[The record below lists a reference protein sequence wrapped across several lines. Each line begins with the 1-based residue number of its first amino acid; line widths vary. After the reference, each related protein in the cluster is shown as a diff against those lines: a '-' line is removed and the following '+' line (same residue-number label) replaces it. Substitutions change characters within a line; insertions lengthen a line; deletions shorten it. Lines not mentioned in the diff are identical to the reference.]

1 MSGVLQSLRQLK
13 ERKKENEMARIPN
26 FIHNTDIG
34 QNFLIDHSIVDFMIG
49 RAKLTPDDKV
59 LEIGPGEGILT
70 EGLLSTECS
79 GVCTVELDTRLKH
92 TIDMLAIKD
101 SRLHPLWGDAVQ
113 FDYENKLPWMPN
125 RVIANLPYHITTPL
139 LWVFLEKLVPRG
151 LNYMLLMVQLESAQ
165 RITSPHGHRER
176 SPIGITVEAM
186 GTSAILRSVPPS
198 AFRPQPR
205 VNSCIIEIKIE
216 NNRTLACDRTWRGLL
231 ARSFTQRRK
240 TLINN
245 WISGY
250 ADIDRD
256 KALEILERNELKPTA
271 RAEELSL
278 DIWLSLS
285 REPEF
290 YLKPKDQKEIQ
301 I

>member
-1 MSGVLQSLRQLK
+1 MV
-13 ERKKENEMARIPN
+13 RIPN

-34 QNFLIDHSIVDFMIG
+34 QNFLIDRSIVDFMIG
-49 RAKLTPDDKV
+49 RAKLTPEDKV

-139 LWVFLEKLVPRG
+139 LWVFLEKLVPHG
-151 LNYMLLMVQLESAQ
+151 LDYMLLMVQLESAQ

-176 SPIGITVEAM
+176 SPLGITVEAM
-186 GTSAILRSVPPS
+186 GTSAILRNVPPS

-216 NNRTLACDRTWRGLL
+216 NNSTLACDRTWRGLL

-250 ADIDRD
+250 TEINRE
-256 KALEILERNELKPTA
+256 KAIEILERNGLKTTA
-271 RAEELSL
+271 RAEELPL
-278 DIWLSLS
+278 DVWQNLS
-285 REPEF
+285 RQPEF
-290 YLKPKDQKEIQ
+290 YLRPKAQREERI
-301 I
+301 

>member
-1 MSGVLQSLRQLK
+1 MV
-13 ERKKENEMARIPN
+13 RIPN

-34 QNFLIDHSIVDFMIG
+34 QNFLIDRSIVDFMIG

-139 LWVFLEKLVPRG
+139 LWVFLEKLVPHG
-151 LNYMLLMVQLESAQ
+151 LDYMLLMVQLESAQ

-176 SPIGITVEAM
+176 SPLGITVEAM
-186 GTSAILRSVPPS
+186 GTSAILRNVPPS

-250 ADIDRD
+250 TEINRE
-256 KALEILERNELKPTA
+256 KAIEILERNGLKTTA
-271 RAEELSL
+271 RAEELPL
-278 DIWLSLS
+278 DVWQNLS

-290 YLKPKDQKEIQ
+290 YLRPKAQREERI
-301 I
+301 

>member
-1 MSGVLQSLRQLK
+1 MV
-13 ERKKENEMARIPN
+13 RIPN

-34 QNFLIDHSIVDFMIG
+34 QNFLIDRSIVDFMIG
-49 RAKLTPDDKV
+49 RAKLTPEDKV

-139 LWVFLEKLVPRG
+139 LWVFLEKLVPHG
-151 LNYMLLMVQLESAQ
+151 LDYMLLMVQLESAQ

-176 SPIGITVEAM
+176 SPLGITVEAM
-186 GTSAILRSVPPS
+186 GTSAILRNVPPS

-216 NNRTLACDRTWRGLL
+216 NNSTLACDRTWRGLL

-240 TLINN
+240 TLVNN

-250 ADIDRD
+250 TEINRE
-256 KALEILERNELKPTA
+256 KAIEILERNGLKTTA
-271 RAEELSL
+271 RAEELPL
-278 DIWLSLS
+278 DVWQNLS

-290 YLKPKDQKEIQ
+290 YLRPKAQREERI
-301 I
+301 

>member
-1 MSGVLQSLRQLK
+1 MV
-13 ERKKENEMARIPN
+13 RIPN

-49 RAKLTPDDKV
+49 RAKLTSEDKV

-70 EGLLSTECS
+70 EGLLRTECS

-101 SRLHPLWGDAVQ
+101 GRLHPLWGDAVQ

-125 RVIANLPYHITTPL
+125 RIIANLPYHITTPL
-139 LWVFLEKLVPRG
+139 LWVFLEKLAPKG
-151 LNYMLLMVQLESAQ
+151 LEYMLLMVQLESAQ
-165 RITSPHGHRER
+165 RTTSSHGHRER
-176 SPIGITVEAM
+176 SPLGITVEAM
-186 GTSAILRSVPPS
+186 GTSTILRNVSPS

-216 NNRTLACDRTWRGLL
+216 NDTTLACDRTWRGLL
-231 ARSFTQRRK
+231 ARSFAQRRK

-271 RAEELSL
+271 RAEELCL
-278 DIWLSLS
+278 DTWRRLSQ
-285 REPEF
+285 EPVF
-290 YLKPKDQKEIQ
+290 YINTKDQKETEI
-301 I
+301 

>member
-1 MSGVLQSLRQLK
+1 MV
-13 ERKKENEMARIPN
+13 RIPN

-34 QNFLIDHSIVDFMIG
+34 QNFLIDRSIVDFMIG

-139 LWVFLEKLVPRG
+139 LWVFLEKLVPHG
-151 LNYMLLMVQLESAQ
+151 LDYMLLMVQLESAQ

-176 SPIGITVEAM
+176 SPLGITVEAM
-186 GTSAILRSVPPS
+186 GTSAILRNVPPS

-216 NNRTLACDRTWRGLL
+216 NNSTLACDRTWRGLL

-250 ADIDRD
+250 TEINRE
-256 KALEILERNELKPTA
+256 KAIEILERNGLKTTA
-271 RAEELSL
+271 RAEELPL
-278 DIWLSLS
+278 DVWQNLS

-290 YLKPKDQKEIQ
+290 YLRPKAQREERI
-301 I
+301 

>member
-1 MSGVLQSLRQLK
+1 MV
-13 ERKKENEMARIPN
+13 RIPN

-34 QNFLIDHSIVDFMIG
+34 QNFLIDRSIVDFMIG
-49 RAKLTPDDKV
+49 RAKLTPEDKV

-139 LWVFLEKLVPRG
+139 LWVFLEKLVPHG
-151 LNYMLLMVQLESAQ
+151 LDYMLLMVQLESAQ

-176 SPIGITVEAM
+176 SPLGITVEAM
-186 GTSAILRSVPPS
+186 GTSASLRNVPPS

-216 NNRTLACDRTWRGLL
+216 NNSTLACDRTWRGLL

-250 ADIDRD
+250 TEINRE
-256 KALEILERNELKPTA
+256 KAIEILERNGLKTTA
-271 RAEELSL
+271 RAEELPL
-278 DIWLSLS
+278 DVWQNLS

-290 YLKPKDQKEIQ
+290 YLRPKAQREERI
-301 I
+301 

>member
-1 MSGVLQSLRQLK
+1 MV
-13 ERKKENEMARIPN
+13 RIPN

-34 QNFLIDHSIVDFMIG
+34 QNFLIDRSIVDFMIG
-49 RAKLTPDDKV
+49 RAKLTPEDKV

-139 LWVFLEKLVPRG
+139 LWVFLEKLVPHG
-151 LNYMLLMVQLESAQ
+151 LDYMLLMVQLESAQ
-165 RITSPHGHRER
+165 RITSHHGHRER
-176 SPIGITVEAM
+176 SPLGITVEAM
-186 GTSAILRSVPPS
+186 GTSAILRNVPPS

-216 NNRTLACDRTWRGLL
+216 NNSTLACDRTWRGLL

-250 ADIDRD
+250 TEINRE
-256 KALEILERNELKPTA
+256 KAIEILERNGLKTTA
-271 RAEELSL
+271 RAEELPL
-278 DIWLSLS
+278 DVWQNLS

-290 YLKPKDQKEIQ
+290 YLRPKAQREERI
-301 I
+301 

>member
-1 MSGVLQSLRQLK
+1 
-13 ERKKENEMARIPN
+13 MARLPN

-34 QNFLIDHSIVDFMIG
+34 QNFLIDHSIVDFMLG
-49 RAKLTPDDKV
+49 RAKLTPGDKV

-70 EGLLSTECS
+70 EGLLSTECL

-139 LWVFLEKLVPRG
+139 LWAFLEKLVPHG
-151 LNYMLLMVQLESAQ
+151 LDYMLLMVQLESAQ
-165 RITSPHGHRER
+165 RITSPYGHRER
-176 SPIGITVEAM
+176 SPLGITVEAM
-186 GTSAILRSVPPS
+186 GTSAILRNVPPS

-205 VNSCIIEIKIE
+205 VNSCIIEIKIGT
-216 NNRTLACDRTWRGLL
+216 NRKLACDRTWRGLL

-290 YLKPKDQKEIQ
+290 YLKPKDRKEIQ